1 MLDKY
6 LKIFGLDNN
15 FSLDELE
22 GKYKSLLKEFD
33 TKNIEDDLKII
44 FLEEQVKIREA
55 YQILLKFNHTREKV
69 SSIKSK
75 GKTLHVKAGAGGE
88 KKKKMAIIMTICA
101 LLLLALGLSGV
112 FFEKEIQ
119 KLVNPPKVITE
130 IKESIDVDSIVDAV
144 LEEIGIV
151 EEAVKPKPQ
160 VKKKKPKVK
169 PKVKTTCNIK
179 HRDNIYWAR
188 NIHQLEAWAG
198 KMGKELQMS
207 NLMGKASATISSYKN
222 CSCSKCKIALQD
234 RNLKRV
240 ENFIEESK

>member
-22 GKYKSLLKEFD
+22 GKYKKLLKEFD

-69 SSIKSK
+69 SSIKSR

-88 KKKKMAIIMTICA
+88 KNKMLPIIMTICA

-112 FFEKEIQ
+112 FT
-119 KLVNPPKVITE
+119 VPPKAHEKVVVE
-130 IKESIDVDSIVDAV
+130 ESVEEVVVEDESIDVDTIVYAV

-151 EEAVKPKPQ
+151 EEVVKRKHN
-160 VKKKKPKVK
+160 VKHKVK
-169 PKVKTTCNIK
+169 PACNTKYQDNLYWGRTSYNLEKWSTRLGKKAQYAELTKEASGIISTYKTC
-179 HRDNIYWAR
+179 
-188 NIHQLEAWAG
+188 G
-198 KMGKELQMS
+198 
-207 NLMGKASATISSYKN
+207 
-222 CSCSKCKIALQD
+222 CSKCKKALKD
-234 RNLKRV
+234 GNLKKV
-240 ENFIEESK
+240 KNFIKEGQ